1 MKLPHSERGSVLVV
15 DDEDGIRSFLAES
28 LEREGHEVS
37 RAENG
42 AEALTLA
49 REQSFDLV
57 ITDLRMP
64 VLGGMEL
71 VRTLRAEQ
79 PDVEIVVLTAF
90 GDVSTA
96 VEALKLGAFDY
107 LEKPIS
113 GPKAVR
119 SLVAEALARRAKLTA
134 SLPSHPQ
141 LPKSDLASSAP
152 SMVAVVDAVQKV
164 AKTSATVLLSGESG
178 TGKEVTA
185 RAIHELSSRS
195 DNPFVAINCAVL
207 TESLLESELFG
218 HERGAFTGAHTER
231 KGRIEIAD
239 GGTFFLDEVGE
250 LQPALQAKLLRAIE
264 EKSFERLGGSKSI
277 KVDVRW
283 IAATHRDLRA
293 MVRERTFRDD
303 LYHRLAVFPV
313 KLPAL
318 RERLEDLQVIASALL
333 RALSGREVPLSKPV
347 LDELRRYP
355 WPGNIRE
362 LRNAL
367 ERALILSDGQA
378 LAVEHFSLVFDEAPD
393 AAATSGGGPSSLEAL
408 ERLAIERALKQVGG
422 NRKNAAAALGIGLR
436 TMYEKIKR
444 YDLR

>member
-1 MKLPHSERGSVLVV
+1 MKLPHSELGSVLVV

-42 AEALTLA
+42 AEALKLA

-71 VRTLRAEQ
+71 VRTLRSEQ

-119 SLVAEALARRAKLTA
+119 SLVAEALARRSKLTA
-134 SLPSHPQ
+134 NRPSHSQ
-141 LPKSDLASSAP
+141 LPRPDLASSAP

-195 DNPFVAINCAVL
+195 DKPFVAINCAVL

-231 KGRIEIAD
+231 KGRLEIAD

-293 MVRERTFRDD
+293 MVRERSFRDD

-318 RERLEDLQVIASALL
+318 RERLEDLPVIAMNLL
-333 RALSGREVPLSKPV
+333 RALSGREVPLSMPV

-378 LAVEHFSLVFDEAPD
+378 LAVEHFSLVDDTPD
-393 AAATSGGGPSSLEAL
+393 AVAPSGGGPSSLEEL
-408 ERLAIERALKQVGG
+408 ERLAIERALKQAGG

-444 YDLR
+444 YELR

>member
-1 MKLPHSERGSVLVV
+1 MVV